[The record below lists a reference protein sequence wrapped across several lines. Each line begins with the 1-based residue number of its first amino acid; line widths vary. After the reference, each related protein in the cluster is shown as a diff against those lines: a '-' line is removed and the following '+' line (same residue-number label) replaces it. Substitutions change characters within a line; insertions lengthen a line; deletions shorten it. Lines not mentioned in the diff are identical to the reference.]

1 MVNFFLKEHFHPPGI
16 IHHRLTSLRSKTVLH
31 LSLRISF
38 FAESKCLPVIS
49 TIYSKSGPQHFPAT
63 KTHPSMES
71 KTCTILLTELLKA
84 MHRGKIS
91 MSHTM
96 AKYQRGIPL
105 HGNTPSTTSGSA
117 ILELYYTISLGI
129 PILRMSWISPPRKFE
144 MRMVHVDMR
153 TLCQVIGPGD
163 RRYVFRCLETFE
175 IISLMLLISGRARE
189 RSRKPWRNILCRYIG
204 KRQDNCVRCHRPY

>member
-1 MVNFFLKEHFHPPGI
+1 MVIFFLKEHFHPPGI
-16 IHHRLTSLRSKTVLH
+16 IHHQLISLRSKTVLH

-49 TIYSKSGPQHFPAT
+49 TICSKSGPQHFPAT

-71 KTCTILLTELLKA
+71 KTCTTLLIELLKA

-96 AKYQRGIPL
+96 AKYQRATPL
-105 HGNTPSTTSGSA
+105 HGNAPSTMSGSA
-117 ILELYYTISLGI
+117 IQELYYTISLGI
-129 PILRMSWISPPRKFE
+129 PILRMSWILPPRKFE

-163 RRYVFRCLETFE
+163 KRYVFRCLGTFE
-175 IISLMLLISGRARE
+175 MISLILLISGRARK

-204 KRQDNCVRCHRPY
+204 KRQDNCICCHRPY